1 MNLKTKT
8 NTVKQ
13 ILAKVMIAILLV
25 VSVISFSSCT
35 PKVELAK
42 PENTNLEYWLLDS
55 IDADNCVILEDLGGG
70 TIIYLAEGY
79 ELVLAENGKMEAP
92 QYAVKYYVSNYPLAD
107 LGVNKRISRIEITDP
122 EINVWGLRVNST
134 REEIIATLEK
144 NGFNVTQN
152 DQIGVSGENGR
163 YHVGIRF
170 GESIYIFYETPSII
184 AGLWSIDFD

>member
-1 MNLKTKT
+1 MKKLITLT
-8 NTVKQ
+8 
-13 ILAKVMIAILLV
+13 LLLCM
-25 VSVISFSSCT
+25 FTLLLSSCGIS
-35 PKVELAK
+35 KEARIEK
-42 PENTNLEYWLLDS
+42 PEDTNLEYWLLDS